1 MKQHT
6 KSSLKFSMKPLFIGM
21 AVALGFSS
29 ALIAAP
35 SATQEQKGDANK
47 GKAIVANVCAACHG
61 ATGNSV
67 AGTNPSLAGQFDV
80 YLYKQLKAF
89 KSGERKNA
97 IMQGMAMGL
106 SDEDMKNVS
115 AYFSVQT
122 PTPNEATN
130 KALVGRGEQIY
141 RQGIASNGTPACM
154 ACHGPQG
161 AGIGTQYPRLGSQQA
176 PYVLTQLKDFK
187 AGVVRKNAVM
197 SDIANRLSDQDMAA
211 VAEYISGLR

>member
-1 MKQHT
+1 MELHK
-6 KSSLKFSMKPLFIGM
+6 KSSVKFNIKIRLISTI
-21 AVALGFSS
+21 VALGFSNTLM
-29 ALIAAP
+29 ATQNLATEQKADPNRGKVIAA
-35 SATQEQKGDANK
+35 N
-47 GKAIVANVCAACHG
+47 ICAACHG

-67 AGTNPSLAGQFDV
+67 AGANPSLAGQLEI
-80 YLYKQLKAF
+80 YLYKQLKDF

-97 IMQGMAMGL
+97 IMQGMVTGL

-122 PTPNEATN
+122 PTPNEASN

-154 ACHGPQG
+154 ACHGAQG
-161 AGIGTQYPRLGSQQA
+161 AGVNTQYPRLGSQQA
-176 PYVLTQLKDFK
+176 EYVLTQLKDYK
-187 AGVVRKNAVM
+187 AGVVRNHTIM
-197 SDIANRLSDQDMAA
+197 SDIANRLSDEDMAA

>member
-1 MKQHT
+1 M
-6 KSSLKFSMKPLFIGM
+6 GM
-21 AVALGFSS
+21 VVAFGFSS
-29 ALIAAP
+29 ALMAEP
-35 SATQEQKGDANK
+35 STAQEQKGDASK

-67 AGTNPSLAGQFDV
+67 AGTNPSLAGQYDA

-130 KALVGRGEQIY
+130 KALVGLGEQIY

-161 AGIGTQYPRLGSQQA
+161 AGIGPQYPRLGSQQG

-187 AGVVRKNAVM
+187 AGVVRKNAIM
-197 SDIANRLSDQDMAA
+197 TDIATRLNDEEMAA